1 MELKEVIPMF
11 FSISSKNI
19 GIKIAWKNTPNKAE
33 RNWNIKVEFKI

>member
-19 GIKIAWKNTPNKAE
+19 GIKIA
-33 RNWNIKVEFKI
+33 IHGKIHLTRLKEIGV